1 MIDVG
6 GIHVLVELVL
16 FEGAVFLIQEPLAAL
31 GSESPGVLFKL
42 EGGIISPSKPGK
54 RPSLVEN
61 KALLAIAIPS
71 AGFPRS
77 MHSFASLLSPQAA
90 PLES

>member
-31 GSESPGVLFKL
+31 GSESRGVLFQTRRGHYTP
-42 EGGIISPSKPGK
+42 EQAGETTKPCGK
-54 RPSLVEN
+54 
-61 KALLAIAIPS
+61 
-71 AGFPRS
+71 
-77 MHSFASLLSPQAA
+77 
-90 PLES
+90 